1 MVASPRVRG
10 RSAASQPFAGP
21 PPLAGVVVVTLEQ
34 AVAGPFATRQLAD
47 LGARV
52 VKIERPGGDF
62 ARGYDRTV
70 HGLASHFV
78 WLNRGKE
85 SIELDLKQQAGKK
98 VLHALADR
106 ADVFVQNLSPAAAE
120 RCGVTARQLT
130 RTRPRLIACDIS
142 GYGAGGPYSAR
153 KAYDLPIQCEPGL
166 VSVTGTPAA
175 PAKVGISIADIAAGM
190 YAYTGILSAL
200 YQRRDTGSGQAIEV
214 SMLEALGEW
223 MGYPYLYS
231 RYGGT
236 DPPRAG
242 ASHATIAPYG
252 PVRTGT
258 GETITLGLQ
267 NQREWDAF
275 CRTVLRRADLI
286 ADPRFGDNAA
296 RVTHRQELDGLI
308 AKAFSA
314 RAYENIR
321 RDLDRANIAYA
332 QQRTVAEFCDH
343 PQLQARG
350 RWRTVHTPNGDVEAL
365 LPPVTASS
373 WQPAM
378 GPVPGIGEHTA
389 DVLAWLGLPDA

>member
-1 MVASPRVRG
+1 MVASPRIPS
-10 RSAASQPFAGP
+10 RSAASRSLAGP
-21 PPLAGVVVVTLEQ
+21 PPLAGVVVVALEQ

-52 VKIERPGGDF
+52 VKIERREGDF

-78 WLNRGKE
+78 WLNRGKQ
-85 SIELDLKQQAGKK
+85 SIELDVKQPSGRK
-98 VLHALADR
+98 VLDALVDR

-120 RCGVTARQLT
+120 RRGVTARQLT

-142 GYGAGGPYSAR
+142 GYGGGGPYSAR
-153 KAYDLPIQCEPGL
+153 KAYDLLIQCETGL
-166 VSVTGTPAA
+166 VSISGTPGA
-175 PAKVGISIADIAAGM
+175 PAKAGISIADIAAGM

-200 YQRRDTGSGQAIEV
+200 YQRKDTGSGQAIEV

-275 CRTVLRRADLI
+275 CRLVLRRADLI
-286 ADPRFGDNAA
+286 ADPRFADNAA
-296 RVTHRQELDGLI
+296 RVAHRTVLDRLI
-308 AKAFSA
+308 AEAFSA
-314 RAYENIR
+314 RTYENIR
-321 RDLDRANIAYA
+321 RDLDHANIAHA

-343 PQLQARG
+343 PQLRARN
-350 RWRTVHTPNGDVEAL
+350 RWRTVRTPNGDVEAL

-373 WQPAM
+373 WQPVM
-378 GPVPGIGEHTA
+378 GPVPRIGEHTG
-389 DVLAWLGLPDA
+389 DILAWLGLPDA